1 MKIHILDESLARR
14 IAAGEVIERPA
25 SVVKELVENSLDAK
39 SESIWIELEGGG
51 TRSIVVRD
59 DGEGM
64 DAEDLVLSVRRH
76 ATSKISDEEDLERI
90 GTLGFR
96 GEALASIVA
105 VARVRIVSSSS
116 PEQGAH
122 EVRVVADAL
131 EGPMPAARGRGTT
144 VEVKDLFFNLPARA
158 RFVSSE
164 RTEFMQVSR
173 VVQRMALSAPAVA
186 WTLRHRERAFLEVP
200 SVGTLLER
208 MGQIYGSEV
217 ARALLPVDASRDGIR
232 VRGFVSRSDLRR
244 GNRRDQQFFV
254 NGRPVSD
261 RGLSYVLSSAY
272 VRLLRPGAY
281 PIACL
286 FIDLPADSV
295 DVNVHPRKEEIRFR
309 DARAVQDVLAQALH
323 EALGSPRAA
332 PPLLLRHAAPFAG
345 ATQIPAPGVAEP
357 KLPLRVEVA
366 VRQSVRAQEKV
377 RVRGERRVIG
387 QLHGTYLLVES
398 PNGLEMVDQH
408 IAHERILY
416 DGLLAQIRSQALSTQ
431 RFLIPVRLELPL
443 AQAALVAAAHDD
455 LARLGITLDEFGGG
469 TFLLRE
475 YPSLL
480 AERQAGRGFQEPLGE
495 IAELLSQGQRPHES
509 LFHDLLAKIACAAAV
524 KAGDRLPLDEQQR
537 MIEQLVAL
545 EDWQTC
551 PHGRPIV
558 FALSREELDRRFER
572 R

>member
-1 MKIHILDESLARR
+1 MKIHILEESLAHR

-39 SESIWIELEGGG
+39 SESIEIELEGGG
-51 TRSIVVRD
+51 TRAIVVRD

-64 DAEDLVLSVRRH
+64 DPEDLVLSVRRH
-76 ATSKISDEEDLERI
+76 ATSKISGEDDLERI

-105 VARVRIVSSSS
+105 VARVRIVSASL
-116 PEQGAH
+116 PHHGGC
-122 EVRVVADAL
+122 EVTVEADVL
-131 EGPMPAARGRGTT
+131 EGPRPAARGRGTT
-144 VEVKDLFFNLPARA
+144 VEVRDLFFNLPARA

-173 VVQRMALSAPAVA
+173 IVQRMALSAPTVA
-186 WTLRHRERAFLEVP
+186 WTLRHNERAALSVP
-200 SVGTLLER
+200 SVGSLLER
-208 MGQIYGSEV
+208 MSQIYGSEV
-217 ARALLPVDASRDGIR
+217 ARALLPIDASRDEVR
-232 VRGFVSRSDLRR
+232 VHGFVSRSDVRR

-281 PIACL
+281 PIACV
-286 FIDLPADSV
+286 FVDLPADRV

-323 EALGSPRAA
+323 EALGSPHVAL
-332 PPLLLRHAAPFAG
+332 PLLRHSQPPTGPTKTPAA
-345 ATQIPAPGVAEP
+345 GVAEP
-357 KLPLRVEVA
+357 RLPLRVEVA
-366 VRQSVRAQEKV
+366 ARQSDRAQAKV
-377 RVRGERRVIG
+377 RVCGERRVIG

-398 PNGLEMVDQH
+398 PDGLEMVDQH

-416 DGLLAQIRSQALSTQ
+416 DGLLAEIRSQAVSTQ

-443 AQAALVAAAHDD
+443 AQAALIAAASDD

-480 AERQAGRGFQEPLGE
+480 AERQAGRGFQEPLEE
-495 IAELLSQGQRPHES
+495 IAELLSQGQRPHET
-509 LFHDLLAKIACAAAV
+509 LFHDLVAKIACAAAV
-524 KAGDRLPLDEQQR
+524 KANDRLPLDEQQR
-537 MIEQLVAL
+537 MIEQLVTL